1 MYKPNLYVNHV
12 SDINYEKLKENG
24 IKLLCID
31 IDNTLDVPD
40 RMTTELEKN
49 IGETLAIVNE
59 LGFEV
64 LLFSNNSIE
73 NRVASFAKLVG
84 YPYVAFARKP
94 FQKNYKNNEIIS
106 KYQKQEIAF
115 IGDKIVTDII
125 GAKRFGSYAIL
136 VDPLCPKNKKWYSI
150 IMQVSERIF
159 TTIVGFKRGKY
170 YGS

>member
-1 MYKPNLYVNHV
+1 MYKPNLYVKHV
-12 SDINYEKLKENG
+12 SDIDYKKLKAKN
-24 IKLLCID
+24 IKLICFD

-40 RMTTELEKN
+40 RITTILEAN
-49 IGETLAIVNE
+49 IEQTLNTVND

-64 LLFSNNSIE
+64 LLFSNNSLE
-73 NRVASFAKLVG
+73 DRVASFAALVG

-94 FQKNYKNNEIIS
+94 FQKNYKNNAIIN
-106 KYQKQEIAF
+106 KYQKDEIVF
-115 IGDKIVTDII
+115 VGDKIVTDII

-150 IMQVSERIF
+150 IMQMSERVF

-170 YGS
+170 YES

>member
-1 MYKPNLYVNHV
+1 MYKPNLYVEHV
-12 SDINYEKLKENG
+12 SDINYENLKQDG
-24 IKLLCID
+24 IKLLCFD

-40 RMTTELEKN
+40 RMTVKLEDK
-49 IGETLAIVNE
+49 IEETLKVVNDLE
-59 LGFEV
+59 FEV

-73 NRVASFAKLVG
+73 DRVSSFAKLVD

-94 FQKNYKNNEIIS
+94 FQKNYKNNEIIK
-106 KYQKQEIAF
+106 KYPKKEVAF

-125 GAKRFGSYAIL
+125 GAKRFGAYAIL

-150 IMQVSERIF
+150 VMQVSEKIF